1 MKTKKQRKVP
11 LRKCVV
17 SGEMYPKK
25 ELVRV
30 VKTKDNDVF
39 LDPTGRANG
48 RGAYIALD
56 PVIAEK
62 ARKEKSFNRVFSMQ
76 VDDAFYDEV
85 YDYVVHQKARQELFK
100 DEVNR

>member
-1 MKTKKQRKVP
+1 MKTKKQRKIP

-25 ELVRV
+25 DLVRV
-30 VKTKDNDVF
+30 VKTKDNEVF

-56 PVIAEK
+56 PDIAEK
-62 ARKEKSFNRVFSMQ
+62 ARREKSFNRIFSMQ

-85 YDYVVHQKARQELFK
+85 YEYVVHQKARQELFK
-100 DEVNR
+100 DDLNQ